1 MGTTMLIKGKIM
13 YNLHLIF
20 FRPVTRTKMVFIN
33 VWSFFISRI
42 KIFKLF
48 VLKFFKVRL
57 LIANG
62 ISSINS
68 LKASSST
75 INNRGKYDY

>member
-1 MGTTMLIKGKIM
+1 MSG
-13 YNLHLIF
+13 
-20 FRPVTRTKMVFIN
+20 V
-33 VWSFFISRI
+33 FFISRV
-42 KIFKLF
+42 KILQLF
-48 VLKFFKVRL
+48 VLKFLKVRL

-68 LKASSST
+68 LKASSIM